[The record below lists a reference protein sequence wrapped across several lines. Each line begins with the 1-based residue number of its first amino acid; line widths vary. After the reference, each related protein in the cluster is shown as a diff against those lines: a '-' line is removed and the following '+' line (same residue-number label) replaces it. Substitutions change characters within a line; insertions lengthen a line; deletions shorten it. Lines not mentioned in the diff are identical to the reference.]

1 MLSCH
6 RFFRRSLT
14 EITCVCL
21 QGCLNLCEAPM
32 RYLLPSTFRCYGV
45 MRTGTPRL
53 SGNPHWV
60 RRAGLSSAARLW
72 LALLA
77 AGGLLI
83 PSAPAEPPVNW
94 RVYRVPEGLPYS
106 LTTAVALG
114 PNGGV
119 VIRQGEEKLLSFFDG
134 YDVKQ
139 IPSPAQP
146 LLAVQSGSPGTVWAL
161 YRDGF
166 MQYEHGRWIPL
177 PVKEVA
183 AAMQSAGR
191 EQKLRWCSVQP
202 DQVLFLVGDQL
213 LEYDAVRRETT
224 VVLRVEQ
231 TKLGSF
237 LDLGAGGEGTVWLTG
252 RDGVARLG
260 PEISSVNAETNA
272 TSFFFPPT
280 VPVKNLRRPMKD
292 EANGATMLA
301 DSSVDGQL
309 LWARLAD
316 GVWQTGTV
324 PNSHTQRAWRMP
336 DGMMWFLTPYALFR
350 LVPGRP
356 VEQEAPLATQYWDVA
371 VDEQGVFY
379 VATSEGLLRYMPLP
393 WQAPRG
399 LEAEAMPVQFV
410 REDSENRLWCAC
422 DSMVMAL
429 ENGAWKKY
437 FLPGVDVG
445 SPQVS
450 KRLVILPDGHVLY
463 GFSDRLF
470 GFSAA
475 RGGFEEILHPSGAR
489 LKLLGQLEDGA
500 AAVQVLARAGSET
513 NYSLAHYN
521 GKEFRPRNS
530 AGLEP
535 VLLGALNFLHTAKN
549 GDLWIGGAS
558 GLARFHR
565 QTWQTFPQPD
575 GVFSLVELEGGR
587 MWFGGRNR
595 IHQFDGKTWQVVQSD
610 FDRVNA
616 MVQSRDGSIWVA
628 VGNGLYRFYRN
639 SWIYNAAREGLPF
652 STINDIF
659 EDHGGQLW
667 AATSLGVSL
676 LHPALDLD
684 PPRTIVKLNT
694 ANPQAQQNEAS
705 FTVQG
710 RDRWRVTQ
718 DVRLLFAYQLD
729 DAVWTPYAKRAQIA
743 FHDLTPGHH
752 QLRVRAMDVNGNEE
766 VNPASMG
773 FVIPRPWYR
782 EPRLQIVLAVAL
794 ALVVF
799 FAGLAINRH
808 KELARS
814 YARVEVIVQQR
825 TQELEQA
832 HRELL
837 HSQKMTALGT
847 LAAGIA
853 HDFNS
858 ILSVIKGSVQ
868 IIDKNL
874 ADPGKI
880 TSRTNRITTVI
891 NQAESLVRSML
902 SYSRSAELATAE
914 CDLNAAVEESLLLL
928 DESLLRDIQVELAL
942 DAARPNVR
950 GSPELVQQI
959 LSNLIINATDA
970 MAGRGTIRLRTG
982 QLGSAPA
989 GLLLSPRAAPAYGF
1003 IVVEDHGCGI
1013 EPEILP
1019 RIFEPFFTRKA
1030 LSTRHGTGLGLYM
1043 VFELSKNLGAG
1054 LRVES
1059 TPGRGSTF
1067 TLIIPMAGISRP
1079 AGAAIPAEGGKDL
1092 VSTHTHDE

>member
-1 MLSCH
+1 MCSP
-6 RFFRRSLT
+6 
-14 EITCVCL
+14 I
-21 QGCLNLCEAPM
+21 
-32 RYLLPSTFRCYGV
+32 RYFLPLTFRCCGV
-45 MRTGTPRL
+45 IRTGTPWL
-53 SGNPHWV
+53 LGNPHWV
-60 RRAGLSSAARLW
+60 QRAGLSSGARLW

-77 AGGLLI
+77 ASGLLI

-106 LTTAVALG
+106 STTGVALG
-114 PNGGV
+114 PDGGV
-119 VIRQGEEKLLSFFDG
+119 VIRQGEENLFSFFDG

-146 LLAVQSGSPGTVWAL
+146 LLAFQSGSPGTVWAL

-183 AAMQSAGR
+183 AAMQATGR

-213 LEYDAVRRETT
+213 LKYDAVRRETT
-224 VVLRVEQ
+224 LVLRLEQ
-231 TKLGSF
+231 TRLGSF

-260 PEISSVNAETNA
+260 PEFSSVNAESNA
-272 TSFFFPPT
+272 TSFFPPPT

-324 PNSHTQRAWRMP
+324 PDPHTQRAWRMP
-336 DGMMWFLTPYALFR
+336 EGMMWFLTPYALFR
-350 LVPGRP
+350 LVPGHP
-356 VEQEAPLATQYWDVA
+356 VEQEAPLAAQYWDVA
-371 VDEQGVFY
+371 VDEQDVFY
-379 VATSEGLLRYMPLP
+379 VATPEGLFRYMPLP
-393 WQAPRG
+393 WRAPRG

-410 REDSENRLWCAC
+410 REDSDNRLWCTC

-429 ENGAWKKY
+429 ENDAWKKY
-437 FLPGVDVG
+437 LLPGVDVG
-445 SPQVS
+445 APQVS
-450 KRLVILPDGHVLY
+450 KRLVILRDGHVLY
-463 GFSDRLF
+463 GFNSRLF

-489 LKLLGQLEDGA
+489 LKLLGQLKDGA
-500 AAVQVLARAGSET
+500 AAVQVLGRAGNET
-513 NYSLAHYN
+513 NYALAHYN
-521 GKEFRPRNS
+521 GKEFRPSNS
-530 AGLEP
+530 DGLEP
-535 VLLGALNFLHTAKN
+535 ALLGALNSLYTAKN
-549 GDLWIGGAS
+549 GDLWVGGAS
-558 GLARFHR
+558 GLARFRR
-565 QTWQTFPQPD
+565 QKWQTFPQAD
-575 GVFSLVELEGGR
+575 GVFSLVELEGGI
-587 MWFGGRNR
+587 MWFGGRNK
-595 IHQFDGKTWQVVQSD
+595 IQQFDGKTWQVVQSD

-628 VGNGLYRFYRN
+628 VGIGLYRFYKN
-639 SWIYNAAREGLPF
+639 SWVYNAQRDGLPT

-667 AATSLGVSL
+667 AATALGVRL
-676 LHPALDLD
+676 FHPSTDLD
-684 PPRTIVKLNT
+684 PPRTTVTPNKSNAKAPL
-694 ANPQAQQNEAS
+694 NEAS
-705 FTVQG
+705 FTMQG
-710 RDRWRVTQ
+710 RDRWRFTL
-718 DVRLLFAYQLD
+718 DGRLLFAYQLD
-729 DAVWTPYAKRAQIA
+729 DAVWTPYARRTQIT

-752 QLRVRAMDVNGNEE
+752 QLRVRAMDANGNEE
-766 VNPASMG
+766 VNPASLG

-782 EPRLQIVLAVAL
+782 EPRLQIVLVVAL

-814 YARVEVIVQQR
+814 YARVEVIVKQR

-880 TSRTNRITTVI
+880 SSRTNRITTVI
-891 NQAESLVRSML
+891 HQAESLVRAML
-902 SYSRSAELATAE
+902 NYSRSAEPATAE

-959 LSNLIINATDA
+959 LSNLIINASDA
-970 MAGRGTIRLRTG
+970 MAGHGTIWLRTG
-982 QLGSAPA
+982 QLSSAPA
-989 GLLLSPRAAPAYGF
+989 GLLLSPRSAPAYGF
-1003 IVVEDHGCGI
+1003 IAVEDHGCGI

-1030 LSTRHGTGLGLYM
+1030 LSTRRGTGLGLYM
-1043 VFELSKNLGAG
+1043 VFEVAKNLGAG
-1054 LRVES
+1054 LWVES

-1067 TLIIPMAGISRP
+1067 TLIIPLAGISRL
-1079 AGAAIPAEGGKDL
+1079 ASAANPTEGGKGV

>member
-1 MLSCH
+1 MS
-6 RFFRRSLT
+6 
-14 EITCVCL
+14 
-21 QGCLNLCEAPM
+21 
-32 RYLLPSTFRCYGV
+32 
-45 MRTGTPRL
+45 
-53 SGNPHWV
+53 
-60 RRAGLSSAARLW
+60 
-72 LALLA
+72 
-77 AGGLLI
+77 GLLI
-83 PSAPAEPPVNW
+83 LNAPAEPPVNW
-94 RVYRVPEGLPYS
+94 RVYRGPEGLPYS
-106 LTTAVALG
+106 VTTAVALG
-114 PNGGV
+114 PDGGV
-119 VIRQGEEKLLSFFDG
+119 VIRQGEENLLSSFDG
-134 YDVKQ
+134 YEVKQ
-139 IPSPAQP
+139 IPPSAQP

-166 MQYEHGRWIPL
+166 MQYDHGRWIPL

-183 AAMQSAGR
+183 AAMQSAGP

-202 DQVLFLVGDQL
+202 DRVLFLIEDQL

-224 VVLRVEQ
+224 VVLRLEQ
-231 TKLGSF
+231 TRLGSF

-260 PEISSVNAETNA
+260 PEFSSVNAESNA
-272 TSFFFPPT
+272 TSFFPPPT
-280 VPVKNLRRPMKD
+280 VPVRNLRRPMKD

-301 DSSVDGQL
+301 DSAIDGHL
-309 LWARLAD
+309 LWVRLAE
-316 GVWQTGTV
+316 GVWQTGIV
-324 PNSHTQRAWRMP
+324 PDPRTQRAWRMP
-336 DGMMWFLTPYALFR
+336 EGMMWFLTPSALFR

-371 VDEQGVFY
+371 MGELGVFY
-379 VATSEGLLRYMPLP
+379 VASSEGLLRYMPLP

-399 LEAEAMPVQFV
+399 FEAEAIAVQYV
-410 REDSENRLWCAC
+410 REDSGNRLWCAGA
-422 DSMVMAL
+422 SMVMAL
-429 ENGAWKKY
+429 ENGAWEKY
-437 FLPGVDVG
+437 LLPGVNVG

-463 GFSDRLF
+463 GFNSRLF
-470 GFSAA
+470 GFSSA

-513 NYSLAHYN
+513 NYALAHYN
-521 GKEFRPRNS
+521 GKEFRPLNS

-535 VLLGALNFLHTAKN
+535 ATLGALNFLHTAKN
-549 GDLWIGGAS
+549 GDLWVGGAS
-558 GLARFHR
+558 GLARFRR
-565 QTWQTFPQPD
+565 QTWQTFPQAD
-575 GVFSLVELEGGR
+575 GVFSLVELEGGK
-587 MWFGGRNR
+587 MWFGGRNK
-595 IHQFDGKTWQVVQSD
+595 IQQFDGTTWRVVQSG

-628 VGNGLYRFYRN
+628 VGNGLYRYYKN
-639 SWIYNAAREGLPF
+639 SWIYNGYREGLPA

-659 EDHGGQLW
+659 EDHDGQLW
-667 AATSLGVSL
+667 AATSLGVNL
-676 LHPALDLD
+676 LHPALDPD
-684 PPRTIVKLNT
+684 PPRTILKLDTTN
-694 ANPQAQQNEAS
+694 AKAPLNEAS

-710 RDRWRVTQ
+710 RDRWRITQ

-729 DAVWTPYAKRAQIA
+729 SAAWTPYEKRTQIA
-743 FHDLTPGHH
+743 LHDLTPGHH
-752 QLRVRAMDVNGNEE
+752 QLWVRAMDVNGNEE
-766 VNPASMG
+766 PNPASLG
-773 FVIPRPWYR
+773 FITPRPWYR
-782 EPRLQIVLAVAL
+782 ELRLQIVLAVAL
-794 ALVVF
+794 ALIVF

-814 YARVEVIVQQR
+814 YARVEVIVKQR

-832 HRELL
+832 QRELL

-874 ADPGKI
+874 TDPAKI
-880 TSRTNRITTVI
+880 SSRTNRITTVI
-891 NQAESLVRSML
+891 HQAESLLRAML
-902 SYSRSAELATAE
+902 SYSRSAEPTAEE

-928 DESLLRDIQVELAL
+928 DESLLRHIKVELAL

-959 LSNLIINATDA
+959 LSNLIVNATDA
-970 MAGRGTIRLRTG
+970 MAGRGSIGLRTG
-982 QLGSAPA
+982 QLSSAPP
-989 GLLLSPRAAPAYGF
+989 GLLLSPKPAPAYGF
-1003 IVVEDHGCGI
+1003 IVVEDQGCGI

-1019 RIFEPFFTRKA
+1019 RIFEPFFSRKA
-1030 LSTRHGTGLGLYM
+1030 LSKRHGTGLGLYM

-1067 TLIIPMAGISRP
+1067 TLIIPMAGISQP
-1079 AGAAIPAEGGKDL
+1079 AGAPISGEGGKDL
-1092 VSTHTHDE
+1092 VSNHAHDE